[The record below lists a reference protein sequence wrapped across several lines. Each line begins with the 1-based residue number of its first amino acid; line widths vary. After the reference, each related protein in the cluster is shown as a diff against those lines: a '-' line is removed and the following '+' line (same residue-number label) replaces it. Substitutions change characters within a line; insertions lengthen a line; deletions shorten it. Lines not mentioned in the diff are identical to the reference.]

1 MLRDRTTVK
10 RRPGLFLLP
19 HVVAQLSGA
28 LVVQV
33 VEGSE
38 VTATEY
44 ALSSWLAIQGQA
56 TPSDL
61 AFDLGMAPTTVSTL
75 IDRLVQKKQVR
86 RVRHP
91 QDGRSYLVEL
101 TKRGVATNLR
111 NSRRLEQCIARLR
124 ENLEGD
130 PEEILAGMRLLEQAL
145 RRTLADA

>member
-10 RRPGLFLLP
+10 PGLFLLP

-28 LVVQV
+28 LVVEV

-44 ALSSWLAIQGQA
+44 ALTSWLAIQGRA
-56 TPSDL
+56 TPTDL

-91 QDGRSYLVEL
+91 DDGRSYLVEL
-101 TKRGVATNLR
+101 TRRGTATNIR
-111 NSRRLEQCIARLR
+111 NSRRLERCIARLH
-124 ENLEGD
+124 EHLEGD
-130 PEEILAGMRLLEQAL
+130 PAEILAAMRLLEEGL